1 MNITKIK
8 TSRGFTVIELL
19 IAVTISAFIIVGGF
33 SGFRAYQSRSRIQQT
48 LRSITSAFNTARYR
62 AIEDNR
68 SVKVTIQ
75 GSTLLLLQSS
85 SGDWQELQRFYL
97 EQHVDVD
104 MNASPVFT
112 PAGSVAPLCSVY
124 VRSEHY
130 IYKITLSIAGRLKTV
145 RLRD

>member
-1 MNITKIK
+1 MKITKTE

-19 IAVTISAFIIVGGF
+19 IAVTISALIIVGGF
-33 SGFRAYQSRSRIQQT
+33 SGFRSYQSRSYIQQT
-48 LRSITSAFNTARYR
+48 LRTITSAFNTARYK

-75 GSTLLLLQSS
+75 GSTLLLLQSND
-85 SGDWQELQRFYL
+85 GDWQEVRRFHL

-124 VRSEHY
+124 VRNEHY
-130 IYKITLSIAGRLKTV
+130 TYKITISIAGRLKTI
-145 RLRD
+145 RIRD